1 MIARLSP
8 GRAVRGDW
16 AQAGLVA
23 LLLFCLYAATAPRT
37 VALED
42 DGLFVLSSY
51 FLGIEHPPG
60 YPLYVLLGKLFTYL
74 PVGSV
79 AYRVHL
85 LSALFGGLTCAML
98 WMCART
104 LLERRLPAYVA
115 ALALGLTPVFWS
127 QALIAEVYTFNT
139 LFFTALVYL
148 GLRACPPGSDAS
160 AAARQPWLLPWMAL
174 VFGLSLSNHWPL
186 MLLAA
191 PALAVLIWPLRGEL
205 PRSFGNLI
213 WLVVLGLLP
222 YAWMVW
228 RSWTPLPISFHGP
241 LERVLEI
248 WYFISREGY
257 AHVDHA
263 PSAGW
268 LDRAKFFRFM
278 LEQLFYQFAV
288 IGTALAAAGFY
299 VQWRL
304 FGRRI
309 AAALT
314 LAFLMPSFVLVM
326 LLGFDYDSVTKHMF
340 HVYPLPAYA
349 VAALWAGVGCTWLV
363 ERLRVSRA
371 VALAGSGAL
380 IGLILA
386 LGSRSNLLA
395 NYDWAARYARA
406 VLHTLPRDANL
417 FVHGDADFSIAY
429 FNMIENLRPDVT
441 LYHSGG
447 LVLGNRLFHPL
458 RTPEAEAHAKVQ
470 QFILDA
476 KSPVAL
482 TAQVFTAAGRRDRWL
497 HHEVDR
503 SSTDRNQVR
512 IEISEEAVRFFEES
526 VLDVDE
532 RNPWIAYHQDEL
544 RRRYAILLG
553 ERLRRGEPLDPRSA
567 RHLKALSEDFF
578 GAMGLAEGL
587 MANKAGYSAGAVADL
602 LERARALM
610 PADATKA
617 QRSSF
622 FFLRGLVR
630 MDLGD
635 RGGAVGDLETAVAIW
650 SVPKNPAVAP
660 LRDAYQH
667 DGNAQALSALA
678 VRVKAPAP

>member
-139 LFFTALVYL
+139 LFFT
-148 GLRACPPGSDAS
+148 
-160 AAARQPWLLPWMAL
+160 AL

-578 GAMGLAEGL
+578 GAMG
-587 MANKAGYSAGAVADL
+587 
-602 LERARALM
+602 RARALM